1 MKMNTEQYA
10 VWEQAVK
17 YAGKHYND
25 LIYFLDCLDSADKY
39 LNRNYYMQGW
49 FYTVFPEFTKDTR
62 RFVRVWLGDEPIEV
76 ED

>member
-1 MKMNTEQYA
+1 MKMTSEQYA

-25 LIYFLDCLDSADKY
+25 LIYFLDCLDSADRFLK
-39 LNRNYYMQGW
+39 RNYRQEW
-49 FYTVFPEFTKDTR
+49 LRAVFPEFTKDTR

-76 ED
+76 GG

>member
-1 MKMNTEQYA
+1 MKMTKKQFE

-39 LNRNYYMQGW
+39 VNLYYRKQPW
-49 FYTVFPEFTKDTR
+49 LAAVFPEYANDTR
-62 RFVRVWLGDEPIEV
+62 RFVRVWLGDEPIEL